1 MVKNDQRRLFQA
13 VFLTAFFTA
22 TVFGAWAWYHV
33 DPKRFPVSY
42 TFKAA
47 EQIQGYEFKPQPLGE
62 EVVQILA
69 TTNLLNG
76 EFRNG
81 DGRRF
86 TVFMG
91 TWDAARSKE
100 LAVVA
105 HTPDICWAGGGAVP
119 VSVGQPDHVELDL
132 GLAKVPFAVRL
143 FQMSPTSKQLELTVW
158 CTLISGQVFAEN
170 ERFGSARSS
179 ETSSE
184 TSSES
189 RRVAAGRRLAKMQ
202 LVRAIRDRVPGD
214 GSKQFVRF
222 STPLDG
228 DWKPALEQVERF
240 AQRWLQLR
248 VSRDG
253 ATTP

>member
-1 MVKNDQRRLFQA
+1 MAKIDQRRLIQA
-13 VFLTAFFTA
+13 ALLTALFVA

-33 DPKRFPVSY
+33 APKRFPVSY

-47 EQIQGYEFKPQPLGE
+47 DRIDGYEFKPQLIDVE
-62 EVVQILA
+62 AVQTLA

-76 EFRNG
+76 EFR
-81 DGRRF
+81 DGAGARF

-105 HTPDICWAGGGAVP
+105 HTPDICWVGAGAVP

-132 GLAKVPFAVRL
+132 GTVKIPFEVRV
-143 FQMSPTSKQLELTVW
+143 FQMSPTSKQHELTVW

-170 ERFGSARSS
+170 DRFESDGSS
-179 ETSSE
+179 ENSAA
-184 TSSES
+184 S
-189 RRVAAGRRLAKMQ
+189 RKAMAGRRLAKMQ
-202 LVRAIRDRVPGD
+202 LIRAIRERVPGD

-222 STPLDG
+222 STALDG
-228 DWKPALEQVERF
+228 DWKPALARVEGF
-240 AQRWLQLR
+240 ARLWLQLSI
-248 VSRDG
+248 SRDG
-253 ATTP
+253 AEAR